1 MTAELG
7 RGLPWGGT
15 RTLLGCQPAQCGRS
29 LESGGPRQN
38 SSPRPASVSL
48 SAPWG
53 RWGLA
58 QVLRLPAAPRLNT
71 SCTELLSRGFS
82 PCRSRALGSR
92 PPRRQPGRYNSPMET
107 RRLRREG
114 TSLVPSSGRRVKTR
128 RAFRPGPEGASQVPR
143 TGGLGE
149 RFMDEFQPYCVR
161 VAHLPRVPEA
171 SHHCPAPPRWP
182 RAQLQEARLPTVAVQ
197 FCGPT
202 GCPGRRVSV
211 Q

>member
-1 MTAELG
+1 MDYRGAG
-7 RGLPWGGT
+7 RGPSWGASQCSAAGAWSQEARARIPAHALP
-15 RTLLGCQPAQCGRS
+15 
-29 LESGGPRQN
+29 
-38 SSPRPASVSL
+38 
-48 SAPWG
+48 APWG

-58 QVLRLPAAPRLNT
+58 QVLST

-82 PCRSRALGSR
+82 PCRSQALGSL
-92 PPRRQPGRYNSPMET
+92 PPRRQPGRYDSPAET
-107 RRLRREG
+107 RRPRREG
-114 TSLVPSSGRRVKTR
+114 TSLVPSSERRVKTR

-149 RFMDEFQPYCVR
+149 RFLDEFQPYCVH
-161 VAHLPRVPEA
+161 VAHLPRVPGA

-182 RAQLQEARLPTVAVQ
+182 RAQLQEAHLPTVAVR